1 MDILLRPLVPRGPTR
16 EFHMQNPILG
26 VVVVSAL
33 LASGHAQ
40 ETKAEAQPQPAKVSP
55 VVPVAPGATP
65 RLPAGGNPWFPVTNQ
80 DLGTFFGQGDAVG
93 VFKFKNPNNTTIEWR
108 ALSGS
113 CQCAKATVRVGGRTY
128 ELSSKPTPNL
138 LTRVTKVAGQPDQR
152 ETVQQIAI
160 EAGAEGEVEVHLDM
174 NGITGPKQASLDV
187 HTTDPALSQFKL
199 NFHANGAQL
208 FSIAPA
214 EVNLNKMTW
223 SESREF
229 TVTVTSPLQKDWSIT
244 RMEDAKAF
252 SATWEKSVNGDVTS
266 WVIKG
271 KYGPVDGDSAGGGVL
286 KFHTDVQGGASF
298 NVRVMAFVQGPL
310 EVKPGAFL
318 TLGLIRKGTSL
329 KKEIAFEPNDE
340 FQLDTTEMKFEKM
353 TMSEE
358 FVTASSRKDGNK
370 VIVELTISDKAP
382 PGLLK
387 GDLVVG
393 LNHPRVKEK
402 RIMFNGFVR

>member
-1 MDILLRPLVPRGPTR
+1 
-16 EFHMQNPILG
+16 MQNPILG
-26 VVVVSAL
+26 VLVLSAL
-33 LASGHAQ
+33 LAAGRAQ
-40 ETKAEAQPQPAKVSP
+40 EVKPDGQSQKPAP
-55 VVPVAPGATP
+55 FAPVAPGAPTTK
-65 RLPAGGNPWFPVTNQ
+65 LPAGPNTWFPVTNQ
-80 DLGTFFGQGDAVG
+80 DLGTYFGQGDAVG

-128 ELSSKPTPNL
+128 ELSSKPTPNQ
-138 LTRVTKVAGQPDQR
+138 LTRITKVPGQPDQI
-152 ETVQQIAI
+152 EKVQQIAI

-187 HTTDPALSQFKL
+187 HTTDPALAQFKL

-244 RMEDAKAF
+244 RMDDAKSFA
-252 SATWEKSVNGDVTS
+252 ATWEKSVNGDVTS

-286 KFHTDVQGGASF
+286 KFHTDVQGGATF

-310 EVKPGAFL
+310 EVKPGSFL
-318 TLGLIRKGTSL
+318 TLGLIRKGTTL
-329 KKEIAFEPNDE
+329 KKEIAFEPNDDAK
-340 FQLDTTEMKFEKM
+340 LATTEMKFEKM
-353 TMSEE
+353 TMAEE
-358 FVTASSRKDGNK
+358 FVTVTSRQEGNK
-370 VIVELTISDKAP
+370 VIVELAVSDKAP
-382 PGLLK
+382 AGLLK

-393 LNHPRVKEK
+393 LNHPLVKEK